1 MTTSLTETPARRF
14 AFGENWSRFLRTIN
28 EDRIAAAMQSLQRV
42 CGLEGLKDKTFLDIG
57 CGSGLFSLA
66 AYRLGATVVSFDYD
80 PDSVHC
86 AEELRR
92 REHVPS
98 ERWRID
104 RGSVLDTSFLSS
116 LGQFDV
122 VYSWGVLHHTGDMWQ
137 AIQLAAE
144 RTRPGGLF
152 WISIYNDQGVYS
164 RLWRRIKAFYVR
176 LPRWLRTP
184 YVLVVG
190 GSWMAW
196 RLLVRFLQMTAA
208 TVLRLITWRD
218 PLRPWRQFRHDAAHA
233 QRARGMHVWYDL
245 VDWIGGYPFEVAKP
259 EEVFRCVRNRGFE
272 LIELTTC
279 GGGLGCN
286 EFVFRRTRITS

>member
-1 MTTSLTETPARRF
+1 MTTSLTETPDRRF

-42 CGLEGLKDKTFLDIG
+42 CGHEGLKDKTFLDIG

-66 AYRLGATVVSFDYD
+66 AYRLGATVASFDYD
-80 PDSVHC
+80 PDSVRC

-92 REHVPS
+92 REQASP

-104 RGSVLDTSFLSS
+104 RGSVLDAAYLAS

-164 RLWRRIKAFYVR
+164 RIWRRIKALYVR

-184 YVLVVG
+184 YVFVVG

-196 RLLVRFLQMTAA
+196 RLLVRCLQMTAA
-208 TVLRLITWRD
+208 TILRLITLRD

-259 EEVFRCVRNRGFE
+259 EEVFRGVRDRGFE
-272 LIELTTC
+272 LIELSTC